1 MTDSSDTQT
10 LDYYSKYPG
19 SICSSQDYLYTSESA
34 RIMLMLV
41 KHPDYPDVRCPSLS
55 LPALVNYTDFAGTI
69 SEQVVSCAK
78 LAD

>member
-1 MTDSSDTQT
+1 MNTGVYTKYSIDSPDCP
-10 LDYYSKYPG
+10 DA
-19 SICSSQDYLYTSESA
+19 SESA